1 MFARGWITTCFARIN
16 DCLGDESKGQDDCGV
31 ELVDPPLLNRG
42 GDPEREPE
50 SRSSLLE
57 HPTLFNLLSCCVR
70 EGKASAI
77 KLHTGEI
84 AQIML
89 PSDWAMCE
97 VL

>member
-1 MFARGWITTCFARIN
+1 MIPCSTCLYEVGSQLALLGSTIAYVTSRRAKMITA
-16 DCLGDESKGQDDCGV
+16 
-31 ELVDPPLLNRG
+31 LNSLT
-42 GDPEREPE
+42 PE

-57 HPTLFNLLSCCVR
+57 RQTLFNLLSCCVG
-70 EGKASAI
+70 EGEASAI